1 MVYICTD
8 NLKTKIMKKQLKTK
22 HSKLKTM
29 KKLATACLI
38 AAGTIT
44 MNAQNVGIN
53 STGVPP
59 HPSAGLDINFT
70 DRGLLIPRMTTAQR
84 NAIASPTLSL
94 LIFNTDN
101 NCFQTYNSIA
111 GVWENLYCFTSCTS
125 TPSAPTANNATG
137 ISTTSFVANWGSVAG
152 ATGYY
157 LDVATNAGF
166 TSFVPGYN
174 NQNVGNV
181 TNINVT
187 GLTCGATY
195 YYRIRAYNACGTS
208 ANSTTITVTTNACI
222 PTTPACGTQV
232 WMAANLNVGT
242 QIPAST
248 TQGLGDK
255 WCYNDNAANCTTYGG
270 LYQWT
275 TVVQISNTFLS
286 TLYGTQPWMTC
297 DPCGSSG
304 RQGICP
310 AGYHVPTD
318 LEWSRYEYCIENN
331 IAPTGSTP
339 LSTFQTTTGWRGS
352 TTAGVGPGDKMKVTS
367 SNTPSW
373 DGTNTSG
380 FSALPAGS
388 AFSGSFGHLGAG
400 AYFWSAT
407 ENSSTLAWGRILY
420 TGNAPSGRVNY
431 VKTNGFSVRCLKN

>member
-1 MVYICTD
+1 MAIRPY
-8 NLKTKIMKKQLKTK
+8 NQKQSQTKK
-22 HSKLKTM
+22 SKTM
-29 KKLATACLI
+29 KKMKNLAVMCLI
-38 AAGTIT
+38 AAGTLT
-44 MNAQNVGIN
+44 MNAQNVGI
-53 STGVPP
+53 SAVGVPP

-84 NAIASPTLSL
+84 NTISSPTLSL
-94 LIFNTDN
+94 LIFNTDVY
-101 NCFQTYNSIA
+101 CFQTYNSIS

-137 ISTTSFVANWGSVAG
+137 ISTSSFVANWSSVAG

-181 TNINVT
+181 TTINVT
-187 GLTCGATY
+187 GLTCGTTY
-195 YYRIRAYNACGTS
+195 YYRIRAYNSCGTS
-208 ANSTTITVTTNACI
+208 PNSTTITVTTNACI

-255 WCYNDNAANCTTYGG
+255 WCYNNLAANCATYGG

-275 TVVQISNTFLS
+275 TVVQIPNTFLT

-304 RQGICP
+304 VQGLCP
-310 AGYHVPTD
+310 SGYHVPTD

-339 LSTFQTTTGWRGS
+339 LSTFQTTLGWRGS
-352 TTAGVGPGDKMKVTS
+352 NTAGVGPGDKMKVTS

-380 FSALPAGS
+380 FSALPAGFAS
-388 AFSGSFGHLGAG
+388 SGSFNNLGTT

-407 ENSSTLAWGRILY
+407 EYSSTFAWNRGLN
-420 TGNAPSGRVNY
+420 TGFAESHRY
-431 VKTNGFSVRCLKN
+431 YNGKEKGISVRCLQN